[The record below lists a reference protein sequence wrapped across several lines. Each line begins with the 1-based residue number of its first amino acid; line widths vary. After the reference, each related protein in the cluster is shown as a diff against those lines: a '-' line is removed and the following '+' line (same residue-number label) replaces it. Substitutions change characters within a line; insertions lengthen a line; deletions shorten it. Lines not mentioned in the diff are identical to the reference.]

1 MAVSW
6 LLNGNEYLL
15 TKWDDP
21 PSRWWRISSKFPP
34 GVPCGAFTGAEW
46 RGSYAFPTESQP
58 LWWDPRW
65 SSEFFQ
71 TLDIA
76 YSAWCSPLSQFSL
89 QSNVKKPPLKTRC
102 SDGGLGGYIF
112 LNRSEKRSDG
122 VEFWE
127 KHELN
132 RINLPVISGANRNLS
147 SSLVNLFPFSN
158 GNLRENTS
166 NHTLQIQLYKNL
178 CEYTSWSA
186 IPKDRCACEVD
197 FPFSEK
203 ILTSDSTYKPLVV
216 PYHIIY
222 YLKAA
227 VSHHLFF

>member
-1 MAVSW
+1 MTHFLQVS
-6 LLNGNEYLL
+6 
-15 TKWDDP
+15 
-21 PSRWWRISSKFPP
+21 P

-46 RGSYAFPTESQP
+46 RGSYAFPAESQP

-65 SSEFFQ
+65 SSEFK

-76 YSAWCSPLSQFSL
+76 YIYNIYITCNIFSMM
-89 QSNVKKPPLKTRC
+89 QPTFTIFIARVTTKQQVRC

-112 LNRSEKRSDG
+112 LNMSEKRSDG

-127 KHELN
+127 KHEPN

-158 GNLRENTS
+158 GNPRENTS
-166 NHTLQIQLYKNL
+166 NNTLQIQLYKNL

-203 ILTSDSTYKPLVV
+203 ILTSDSTYKPLIV

-227 VSHHLFF
+227 AVSHHLFL